1 MAEKE
6 EKSTNTKQKLKTNP
20 KSQFEPRI
28 VVFACN
34 WCSYPAA
41 DAAGINRLQ
50 YPANVRIIRTMCMG
64 RVDPGFVLK
73 ALAMGADGVLVSGCH
88 FEDCHY
94 SFGARKAAEQY
105 KKLEK
110 IVHMLGFE
118 KERIRQEFISAAE
131 FPKFAKVVREMVE
144 QVTKLGPSPMEGGV
158 PFRDQN
164 LESELIEEVAPAES

>member
-1 MAEKE
+1 M
-6 EKSTNTKQKLKTNP
+6 TKLK
-20 KSQFEPRI
+20 KFSPRI

-41 DAAGINRLQ
+41 DAAGINRIQ
-50 YPANVRIIRTMCMG
+50 YAPNIRIIRTMCMG

-94 SFGARKAAEQY
+94 RFGARRAAEQY

-110 IVHMLGFE
+110 IVLMLGFE
-118 KERIRQEFISAAE
+118 KQRIRQEFISAAE
-131 FPKFAKVVREMVE
+131 FPKFAQVVNEMVA
-144 QVTKLGPSPMEGGV
+144 QVRKLGPSPLAGGFLYKGDDPEASLV
-158 PFRDQN
+158 D
-164 LESELIEEVAPAES
+164 EISAP

>member
-1 MAEKE
+1 MA
-6 EKSTNTKQKLKTNP
+6 KSKTKT
-20 KSQFEPRI
+20 QFQPRI

-50 YPANVRIIRTMCMG
+50 YPANIRIIRTMCMG

-110 IVHMLGFE
+110 IVYMLGFE

-131 FPKFAKVVREMVE
+131 FPKFARVIREMVE
-144 QVTKLGPSPMEGGV
+144 QITKLGPSPLAGAVLYEDKIGKSNV
-158 PFRDQN
+158 
-164 LESELIEEVAPAES
+164 IEEVSQS

>member
-1 MAEKE
+1 MAQ
-6 EKSTNTKQKLKTNP
+6 KSKA
-20 KSQFEPRI
+20 FEPRI

-94 SFGARKAAEQY
+94 SFGAKKAAEQY
-105 KKLEK
+105 EKLEK

-118 KERIRQEFISAAE
+118 GGRIRQEFISAAE
-131 FPKFAKVVREMVE
+131 FPKFARVVKEMVS
-144 QVTKLGPSPMEGGV
+144 QVKKIGPSPLAGAGLYKKEELKS
-158 PFRDQN
+158 D
-164 LESELIEEVAPAES
+164 LIEEVAAPS

>member
-1 MAEKE
+1 MAK
-6 EKSTNTKQKLKTNP
+6 KATS
-20 KSQFEPRI
+20 FEPRI

-41 DAAGINRLQ
+41 DAAGINRVQ
-50 YPANVRIIRTMCMG
+50 YPANIRIIRTMCMG

-94 SFGARKAAEQY
+94 SFGAKKAAEQF

-110 IVHMLGFE
+110 IVSILGFE
-118 KERIRQEFISAAE
+118 AERIRQEFISAAE
-131 FPKFAKVVREMVE
+131 FPKFARVVKEMV
-144 QVTKLGPSPMEGGV
+144 QQIKKIGPSPLAGRGLYKIREG
-158 PFRDQN
+158 
-164 LESELIEEVAPAES
+164 ESGLVGEDAALT

>member
-1 MAEKE
+1 MAEKAE
-6 EKSTNTKQKLKTNP
+6 NTTKKKQKAKSEP
-20 KSQFEPRI
+20 KFEPRI

-41 DAAGINRLQ
+41 DAAGINRIQ
-50 YPANVRIIRTMCMG
+50 YPANIRIIRTMCMG

-94 SFGARKAAEQY
+94 SFGAKKAAEQY

-110 IVHMLGFE
+110 IVHMLGIE
-118 KERIRQEFISAAE
+118 DERIRQEFISAAE
-131 FPKFAKVVREMVE
+131 FPKFAKVVREMVD
-144 QVTKLGPSPMEGGV
+144 QVRKLGPSPLEGAALY
-158 PFRDQN
+158 RN
-164 LESELIEEVAPAES
+164 KSLESEIIEEVAPAES

>member
-1 MAEKE
+1 M
-6 EKSTNTKQKLKTNP
+6 TKQQQKKN
-20 KSQFEPRI
+20 QDFEPKI

-41 DAAGINRLQ
+41 DSAGINRLQ
-50 YPANVRIIRTMCMG
+50 YPPNVRIIRTMCMG

-73 ALAMGADGVLVSGCH
+73 ALAMGADGVLISGCH

-110 IVHMLGFE
+110 IVRMLGFE
-118 KERIRQEFISAAE
+118 DERIRQEFISAAE
-131 FPKFAKVVREMVE
+131 FPKFARIVKEMVS
-144 QVTKLGPSPMEGGV
+144 QVKKLGPSPLAGGIAYQQEV
-158 PFRDQN
+158 
-164 LESELIEEVAPAES
+164 LESELIGEISEQ

>member
-1 MAEKE
+1 MAR
-6 EKSTNTKQKLKTNP
+6 NVQKDK
-20 KSQFEPRI
+20 FEPRI

-105 KKLEK
+105 QKLEK
-110 IVHMLGFE
+110 IVYMLGFE

-131 FPKFAKVVREMVE
+131 FSKFARVVREMVE
-144 QVTKLGPSPMEGGV
+144 QVQKLGPSPLAGGV
-158 PFRDQN
+158 VFKKGKM
-164 LESELIEEVAPAES
+164 ESELISEIGPNQ

>member
-1 MAEKE
+1 MVKTKKN
-6 EKSTNTKQKLKTNP
+6 KS
-20 KSQFEPRI
+20 FEPRI

-41 DAAGINRLQ
+41 DSAGINRMQ
-50 YPANVRIIRTMCMG
+50 YPANIRIIRTMCMG
-64 RVDPGFVLK
+64 RVNPSHVLK
-73 ALAMGADGVLVSGCH
+73 ALEMGADGVLVSGCH

-131 FPKFAKVVREMVE
+131 FPKFAAVIREMVE
-144 QVTKLGPSPMEGGV
+144 QISKLGPNPLKEMRSV
-158 PFRDQN
+158 PEKSN
-164 LESELIEEVAPAES
+164 VAVEQAAT

>member
-1 MAEKE
+1 MEEKE
-6 EKSTNTKQKLKTNP
+6 QKSTKQKIESKKT
-20 KSQFEPRI
+20 FEPKI

-64 RVDPGFVLK
+64 RVDPGLVLK

-110 IVHMLGFE
+110 IVLMLGFE
-118 KERIRQEFISAAE
+118 TERIRQEFISAAE
-131 FPKFAKVVREMVE
+131 FPKFAKVVREMVQ
-144 QVTKLGPSPMEGGV
+144 QVKKLGPSPLTGGGLYKN
-158 PFRDQN
+158 QK
-164 LESELIEEVAPAES
+164 LETELIEEVAPAVS

>member
-1 MAEKE
+1 MSKQQ
-6 EKSTNTKQKLKTNP
+6 KSKKQ
-20 KSQFEPRI
+20 SGFEPKI

-50 YPANVRIIRTMCMG
+50 YPSNVRIIRSMCMG
-64 RVDPGFVLK
+64 RINPSFVLK
-73 ALAMGADGVLVSGCH
+73 ALHMGADGVLVSGCH

-94 SFGARKAAEQY
+94 SFGARRAAEQY
-105 KKLEK
+105 QKLEK

-131 FPKFAKVVREMVE
+131 FPKFARVIREMVE
-144 QVTKLGPSPMEGGV
+144 QIRKLGPSPM
-158 PFRDQN
+158 
-164 LESELIEEVAPAES
+164 APAARAAQPDSITAVTEIPVN

>member
-1 MAEKE
+1 MRESEIRMPK
-6 EKSTNTKQKLKTNP
+6 TK
-20 KSQFEPRI
+20 QFEPKI

-105 KKLEK
+105 EKLKK
-110 IVHMLGFE
+110 IVNLLGIE
-118 KERIRQEFISAAE
+118 DGRIRQEFISAAE
-131 FPKFAKVVREMVE
+131 FPKFARVMKEMVA
-144 QVTKLGPSPMEGGV
+144 QVKKLGPSPLAGGGL
-158 PFRDQN
+158 FKKEK
-164 LESELIEEVAPAES
+164 LESDLISEVAAPS

>member
-1 MAEKE
+1 MSK
-6 EKSTNTKQKLKTNP
+6 
-20 KSQFEPRI
+20 KSQSKNEFEPRI

-110 IVHMLGFE
+110 IVHILGLE

-131 FPKFAKVVREMVE
+131 FPKFARVVREMVE
-144 QVTKLGPSPMEGGV
+144 QVKKLGPSPLDGGV
-158 PFRDQN
+158 LYKNQK
-164 LESELIEEVAPAES
+164 LESNLIEEIASAAP

>member
-1 MAEKE
+1 MPK
-6 EKSTNTKQKLKTNP
+6 
-20 KSQFEPRI
+20 KSQSKNEFEPRI

-110 IVHMLGFE
+110 IVHILGLE

-131 FPKFAKVVREMVE
+131 FPKFARVVREMVE
-144 QVTKLGPSPMEGGV
+144 QVKKLGPSPLDGGV
-158 PFRDQN
+158 LYKNQK
-164 LESELIEEVAPAES
+164 LESNLIEEIASAAP

>member
-1 MAEKE
+1 MLYRNKSEKIM
-6 EKSTNTKQKLKTNP
+6 P
-20 KSQFEPRI
+20 KRKQFEPKI

-94 SFGARKAAEQY
+94 SFGAKKAAEQY
-105 KKLEK
+105 EKLEK
-110 IVHMLGFE
+110 IVRLLGFE
-118 KERIRQEFISAAE
+118 EGRTRQEFISAAE
-131 FPKFAKVVREMVE
+131 FPKFARVVKEMVE
-144 QVTKLGPSPMEGGV
+144 QVQKLGPNPLAGGGLYKKE
-158 PFRDQN
+158 N
-164 LESELIEEVAPAES
+164 LESEMITEISTGN